1 MKLPHHIH
9 KNSLLVIAAGTLL
22 ISATLISCGG
32 SGGGGGGG
40 SSDTIAGTNVPDDD
54 AGTCV
59 PVPDTNTNVPVASP
73 VADVPKISSMPAF
86 DLDGFKR
93 CSDSDIILDLK
104 VKTHVAFGNQASTP
118 NETKFAYLFNQT
130 VPVNIVWQTFG
141 TEPLA
146 GRGKSAYCKPV
157 AANNN
162 DIAVFNSALV
172 YIKAHI
178 EGKQKLTS
186 AEILVQNER
195 LKQTMYGVVESK
207 EALLQAFSVIAAY
220 EKMRGGALFLN
231 KETKNGF
238 PNEYLGDD
246 DRDIDRTVLT
256 LQQGIHNTAFTP
268 ANFAKYKDVL
278 TGRKFNSANY
288 FPGKVKA
295 EAKADPCKS
304 YSVNVNATV
313 PKDLE
318 IRTAYSQYTVRRPT
332 GYYLAAGDV
341 ARVTVPASMV
351 NKGFT
356 VQVGAHIHDKSIKST
371 IMRPYQ
377 VTNIF
382 PITNTMTEI
391 ANPNGGGIYIN
402 VPYLADVGK
411 SVLVKIKNAVPAPL
425 FSATE
430 LNKTTLQQWKETQR
444 NNPAPWAD
452 FASDKY
458 MMTVPTSWIYK
469 YEDPVALMKDW
480 DNRMDVVSDLLGHN
494 KMRNNYVMYNII
506 DTSFYS
512 DQGGIGYPYGNNGA
526 YNPYEATDGNKK
538 YWMLEPGLDS
548 AREASLDIHE
558 LGHAELAGGFDGE
571 SEAFVNL
578 LYVAITNR
586 LYKNDIDAALGE
598 SRGRGSKISRNQ
610 AAIHWMVT
618 PNFRDGKPMDI
629 SNSEKN
635 EVRYQERGHAKYVE
649 VAALFG
655 WDKLDKFYLEENRV
669 HANLAVDA
677 GKGLENTDSRILRM
691 SIAAGVD
698 LTPLIHFWG
707 VQPVQADKLS
717 AAIKAAGLKPSKVIY
732 DRIKSY
738 KNIIPMDNAS
748 FQLNASIYLNKP
760 VSEIK
765 AAQSLLY
772 GEGWHYFWLNKYSTV
787 EGQEAQVALDNILK
801 KYFPAGVPAN

>member
-1 MKLPHHIH
+1 MKLPHRSH
-9 KNSLLVIAAGTLL
+9 KNSLLVIVASTLL
-22 ISATLISCGG
+22 ISATLISCG
-32 SGGGGGGG
+32 GGGGGGG
-40 SSDTIAGTNVPDDD
+40 SSDTIAGTDGSGGD

-59 PVPDTNTNVPVASP
+59 PTVNTAADVPVSSP

-93 CSDSDIILDLK
+93 CSDGDRILDLK
-104 VKTHVAFGNQASTP
+104 NVKTHIAFGIQDSKP

-130 VPVNIVWQTFG
+130 GPVNIVWQTFG

-162 DIAVFNSALV
+162 DIAVFNSALG

-178 EGKQKLTS
+178 EGKIVLTS
-186 AEILVQNER
+186 AQILVQNER

-231 KETKNGF
+231 KQTEKGF

-246 DRDIDRTVLT
+246 ARDIDRTVLT
-256 LQQGIHNTAFTP
+256 IQQGIHNTAFTP

-278 TGRKFNSANY
+278 AGRKFNSADY

-313 PKDLE
+313 PKDVE
-318 IRTAYSQYTVRRPT
+318 IRSAYSQYIARRPT

-341 ARVTVPASMV
+341 ARVTVPPSMV

-356 VQVGAHIHDKSIKST
+356 VQVGAHIHDKLIKST
-371 IMRPYQ
+371 IERPYQ

-382 PITNTMTEI
+382 PIVNTVTEI

-402 VPYLADVGK
+402 VPYLADAGK
-411 SVLVKIKNAVPAPL
+411 NALVTIKNAVPAPL

-430 LNKTTLQQWKETQR
+430 LNKTTLQQWKEIQR

-452 FASDKY
+452 FVSDKY
-458 MMTVPTSWIYK
+458 MMTLPTSWIYK
-469 YEDPVALMKDW
+469 YDDPVALMKDW
-480 DNRMDVVSDLLGHN
+480 DDRMDVISDVLGHN
-494 KMRNNYVMYNII
+494 RMRNNYVMYNIV
-506 DTSFYS
+506 DTSYYS
-512 DQGGIGYPYGNNGA
+512 DAGGIGYPYGNNGA
-526 YNPYEATDGNKK
+526 YKPYEATDGNKK
-538 YWMLEPGLDS
+538 YWMLEPGLAS
-548 AREASLDIHE
+548 ARAASLDLHE
-558 LGHAELAGGFDGE
+558 LGHAELANEFDGE
-571 SEAFVNL
+571 GEVFVNV
-578 LYVAITNR
+578 LYVAMTNR
-586 LYKNDIDAALGE
+586 VYKNDLDAALGE

-618 PNFRDGKPMDI
+618 PNFREGKPMDT
-629 SNSEKN
+629 SNSDNN
-635 EVRYQERGHAKYVE
+635 EARYQERGHAKYVE
-649 VAALFG
+649 IAALYG
-655 WDKLDKFYLEENRV
+655 WNYLDKFYLEENRV
-669 HANLAVDA
+669 YAKKAVDA
-677 GKGLENTDSRILRM
+677 GIDLKKNDSRILRL

-698 LTPLIHFWG
+698 LTALIHFWG
-707 VQPVQADKLS
+707 IQPIEADKLS
-717 AAIKAAGLKPSKVIY
+717 AAIKAAGLKPSAAIY
-732 DRIKSY
+732 NRIKSY

-748 FQLNASIYLNKP
+748 FKVNAGIYLNKP
-760 VSEIK
+760 VSEIN
-765 AAQSLLY
+765 AGVSLLY
-772 GEGWHYFWLNKYSTV
+772 GEGWHYVWLNKYGTA
-787 EGQEAQVALDNILK
+787 EGQAAQVALDNILTR
-801 KYFPAGVPAN
+801 YFPSGVPAN

>member
-1 MKLPHHIH
+1 M
-9 KNSLLVIAAGTLL
+9 V
-22 ISATLISCGG
+22 
-32 SGGGGGGG
+32 
-40 SSDTIAGTNVPDDD
+40 
-54 AGTCV
+54 
-59 PVPDTNTNVPVASP
+59 
-73 VADVPKISSMPAF
+73 
-86 DLDGFKR
+86 
-93 CSDSDIILDLK
+93 
-104 VKTHVAFGNQASTP
+104 
-118 NETKFAYLFNQT
+118 
-130 VPVNIVWQTFG
+130 
-141 TEPLA
+141 
-146 GRGKSAYCKPV
+146 
-157 AANNN
+157 
-162 DIAVFNSALV
+162 
-172 YIKAHI
+172 
-178 EGKQKLTS
+178 LTS
-186 AEILVQNER
+186 AQILVQNER

-231 KETKNGF
+231 KETENGF

-256 LQQGIHNTAFTP
+256 LQQGIHSTAFTP
-268 ANFAKYKDVL
+268 ANFTKYKSVL
-278 TGRKFNSANY
+278 SGRKFNSADY

-313 PKDLE
+313 PKDEE

-382 PITNTMTEI
+382 PITNAVTEI

-411 SVLVKIKNAVPAPL
+411 SALVKIQNAVPAPL

-444 NNPAPWAD
+444 NNPGPWAD
-452 FASDKY
+452 FVSDKY

-480 DNRMDVVSDLLGHN
+480 DNRMDVVSDLLGH
-494 KMRNNYVMYNII
+494 KRMRNNYVMYNIV

-512 DQGGIGYPYGNNGA
+512 DAGGIGYPYGNNGA
-526 YNPYEATDGNKK
+526 YVPSDVTDGNKK

-548 AREASLDIHE
+548 AREARLDFHE

-571 SEAFVNL
+571 REAFVNL

-598 SRGRGSKISRNQ
+598 SRGRGPNISRNQ

-618 PNFRDGKPMDI
+618 PNFREGKAMDI
-629 SNSEKN
+629 SDTEKD
-635 EVRYQERGHAKYVE
+635 EVKYQERGHAKYVE

-677 GKGLENTDSRILRM
+677 GKDLKTTDSRILRM

-707 VQPVQADKLS
+707 VQPTEPDKLS
-717 AAIKAAGLKPSKVIY
+717 AAIKAAGLKPSAVIY
-732 DRIKSY
+732 NRIKGY
-738 KNIIPMDNAS
+738 KDIIPMDNAS
-748 FQLNASIYLNKP
+748 FQLNASIFLGKP
-760 VSEIK
+760 VSEIN
-765 AAQSLLY
+765 AAQSPFY
-772 GEGWHYFWLNKYSTV
+772 GEGWHYVWLNKYGTV
-787 EGQEAQVALDNILK
+787 EGQLAQVELDKILAR
-801 KYFPAGVPAN
+801 YFAPGGPAN